1 LIPDEI
7 AVDVLPQAL
16 RLAHC
21 EVLGLRQLSVD
32 DLPAEG
38 IIRAYELTGQG
49 LEILQK
55 NAKVVGEW
63 EDIFSCRYVQLPCK
77 G

>member
-16 RLAHC
+16 RLAYC
-21 EVLGLRQLSVD
+21 EASGLRQRNVD
-32 DLPAEG
+32 DLRAEG
-38 IIRAYELTGQG
+38 TIRTYELTGQG
-49 LEILQK
+49 LEILKK

-63 EDIFSCRYVQLPCK
+63 EDIFSCWYVQSLCK
-77 G
+77 P